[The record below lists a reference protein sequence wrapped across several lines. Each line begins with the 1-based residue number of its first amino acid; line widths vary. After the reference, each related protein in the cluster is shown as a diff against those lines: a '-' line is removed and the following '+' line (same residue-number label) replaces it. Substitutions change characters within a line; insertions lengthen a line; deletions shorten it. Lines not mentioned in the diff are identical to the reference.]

1 MRSICQESIFLKG
14 DWGKQLDAFFFFFP
28 LLKNM
33 LLFSRG
39 CGLKI
44 LGMEAGANYMDDA
57 LASRMLGIS
66 PLFSKG
72 LSLSHGHF
80 AAGCVSAR
88 SGG

>member
-1 MRSICQESIFLKG
+1 ML
-14 DWGKQLDAFFFFFP
+14 FFFFP
-28 LLKNM
+28 LKNM

-39 CGLKI
+39 CGLKM
-44 LGMEAGANYMDDA
+44 LGIEAGANEYGRVHI
-57 LASRMLGIS
+57 LASRMWGIF

-88 SGG
+88 TGK